1 MESKTT
7 KAVNTKAEAKTAK
20 TETKAVKPVE
30 TKTETAKEAAGS
42 VKASVVNAVKE
53 TKAEAVKEA
62 EVVKAAAKEA
72 PKKARAAKTAAK
84 TAKATVAKKTADA
97 TAKAADKKINMF
109 LQYAGREYN
118 ADDIVAKVKEAAAAD
133 TGKKTFKS
141 LDIYVKPEENV
152 AYYVVNGKP
161 GSVRL

>member
-20 TETKAVKPVE
+20 TETKAVKPAE
-30 TKTETAKEAAGS
+30 TKTETAKEAVSS
-42 VKASVVNAVKE
+42 VKASVVNAV
-53 TKAEAVKEA
+53 
-62 EVVKAAAKEA
+62 
-72 PKKARAAKTAAK
+72 
-84 TAKATVAKKTADA
+84 KATVAKKTADA